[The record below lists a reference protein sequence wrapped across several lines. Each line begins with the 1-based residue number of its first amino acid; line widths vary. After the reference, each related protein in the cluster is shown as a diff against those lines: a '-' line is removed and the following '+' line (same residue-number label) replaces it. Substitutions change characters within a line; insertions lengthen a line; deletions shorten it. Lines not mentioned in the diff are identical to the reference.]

1 LHFVSF
7 PGLLYE
13 REISVVA
20 VAVAVDFNHVFTPCW
35 PFSVAVVFVML

>member
-20 VAVAVDFNHVFTPCW
+20 VAADFNHVFTPCW